1 MKLIS
6 IRMLFFLF
14 QVDLCDSGADKI
26 FVLDGHIILS
36 LKLCPIS
43 SQVEARDLAM
53 TTSCMFVASK
63 RHHRLRRSTVV
74 V

>member
-14 QVDLCDSGADKI
+14 QVDVCDSVVDKI
-26 FVLDGHIILS
+26 FVQNGHIILR

-53 TTSCMFVASK
+53 TTPCMFAAPS
-63 RHHRLRRSTVV
+63 RHHRLRTSSVAV
-74 V
+74 